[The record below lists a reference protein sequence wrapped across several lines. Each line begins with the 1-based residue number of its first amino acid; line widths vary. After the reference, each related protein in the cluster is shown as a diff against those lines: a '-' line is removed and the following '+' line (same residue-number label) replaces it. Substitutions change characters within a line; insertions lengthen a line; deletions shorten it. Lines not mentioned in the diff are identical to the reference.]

1 MRRETAIILVLI
13 AAVLLPMWGVA
24 AVSGHT
30 SFETIAVQ
38 QPENSTLAP
47 TGYFVK
53 TPTEISVQVAG
64 ILSWIGVF
72 AIVGFVGWQARFI
85 NRIGRKGE
93 PLSGEDGPFPDVP
106 GFVTSKHRQIVA
118 YWPARA
124 DLKGVWLVGLFAF
137 LSVLFAALLGSEAFS
152 QSRLQ
157 FLGVYTALLCF
168 SLAELVTCYTTYF
181 IPSIEVAE
189 ERDH

>member
-1 MRRETAIILVLI
+1 MRRETAIILLLI

-24 AVSGHT
+24 IATGGN
-30 SFETIAVQ
+30 SFEQIAVQ
-38 QPENSTLAP
+38 PGNSTVVP
-47 TGYFVK
+47 TGSFIT
-53 TPTEISVQVAG
+53 TPTEVSVYTAG
-64 ILSWIGVF
+64 ILSWLGIF
-72 AIVGFVGWQARFI
+72 AILGFVGWQAKFI
-85 NRIGRKGE
+85 NRMGRTGE
-93 PLSGEDGPFPDVP
+93 PLSGEASNLPDVP
-106 GFVTSKHRQIVA
+106 SFIESEYREIVA

-137 LSVLFAALLGSEAFS
+137 LSVVFAALLGAEAFS

-157 FLGVYTALLCF
+157 FLGLYTALLCF
-168 SLAELVTCYTTYF
+168 SLAELVTCYSTYF

>member
-1 MRRETAIILVLI
+1 MAS
-13 AAVLLPMWGVA
+13 
-24 AVSGHT
+24 VSGHN

-47 TGYFVK
+47 TGHFINS
-53 TPTEISVQVAG
+53 PTEISVQMAG
-64 ILSWIGVF
+64 ILSWLGLF
-72 AIVGFVGWQARFI
+72 AIMGFVGWQARFI
-85 NRIGRKGE
+85 NRVGRRGE
-93 PLSGEDGPFPDVP
+93 PLSGEEGPLPDVP
-106 GFVTSKHRQIVA
+106 SFVESEYRSIVA

-137 LSVLFAALLGSEAFS
+137 LSVLFAALLGAEAFS